1 MEIKITDGVS
11 WQTEPG
17 AQQSEAAREWLR
29 TEIYGRLAMNTGEM
43 DRVIPTV
50 DRWGRPLEW
59 VVEGVTWRATVRRE
73 YVDAQR
79 PTWARKRDT
88 VTVEVKG
95 GEV

>member
-29 TEIYGRLAMNTGEM
+29 TKIYGRLAMNTGET

-59 VVEGVTWRATVRRE
+59 VVEGVTWRATVKARVCGRAAAHMGEEARHRDRR
-73 YVDAQR
+73 
-79 PTWARKRDT
+79 
-88 VTVEVKG
+88 
-95 GEV
+95 GERG